1 MNQEQPTPERYCPT
15 CERSFAAA
23 KRCPDDGTELVV
35 LASAV
40 DPLLGKNLN
49 GRYTIEDRLGQG
61 GMGAVYRGTQH
72 SVGRDVAI
80 KVVSPRLVTDPEAI
94 KRFLREAK
102 LASRLGH
109 PNAVA
114 VLDFGQTPDGLF
126 FLVME
131 LLAGRTLDK
140 VLRAE
145 GRLPLP
151 RLIRIATQICDALE
165 GAHRLDIVHRDLKPA
180 NVMLLERDL
189 VKVLDFGLAKSLST
203 DSSTTSMTG
212 SGALLGT
219 PGFMSPEAAVG
230 RDVDARADLYS
241 LGCMLYVL
249 ASGRMPFHAEHSF
262 ELISMQ
268 ANVVPPPPPGVPA
281 AFADVVMRLLEKKPD
296 LRYQTATETRH
307 ALEASL
313 VTSRANT
320 PMALA
325 STVPEGVIAMPSNI
339 MASTI
344 VSEMPPATAPAPAA
358 ETPTMA
364 PPSEPT
370 PPRRGAHLAIAG
382 GVIAVIAVAIV
393 VLRRPDAPPARA
405 VDEQPA
411 VVAHDAAVVAVDAA
425 VAVTDDASVVPVVA
439 DAGVIEV
446 DAAVVEAVRPTRP
459 KRPAVTPVT
468 PVVDAAVASPVD
480 AAVASPPPDAPK
492 KGKAPF

>member
-1 MNQEQPTPERYCPT
+1 
-15 CERSFAAA
+15 
-23 KRCPDDGTELVV
+23 
-35 LASAV
+35 
-40 DPLLGKNLN
+40 
-49 GRYTIEDRLGQG
+49 
-61 GMGAVYRGTQH
+61 
-72 SVGRDVAI
+72 
-80 KVVSPRLVTDPEAI
+80 
-94 KRFLREAK
+94 
-102 LASRLGH
+102 
-109 PNAVA
+109 
-114 VLDFGQTPDGLF
+114 
-126 FLVME
+126 
-131 LLAGRTLDK
+131 
-140 VLRAE
+140 
-145 GRLPLP
+145 
-151 RLIRIATQICDALE
+151 RIATQICDALE

-189 VKVLDFGLAKSLST
+189 VKVLDFGLAKSLSH

-249 ASGRMPFHAEHSF
+249 ASGRMPFHAEHSY

-325 STVPEGVIAMPSNI
+325 STLPEGVIAMPSNI

-344 VSEMPPATAPAPAA
+344 VSEMPPAMAPTPPV
-358 ETPTMA
+358 ETPAMA

-370 PPRRGAHLAIAG
+370 PPRRGARLAIAG
-382 GVIAVIAVAIV
+382 GVIAVVVTVAIV
-393 VLRRPDAPPARA
+393 VLRRPDASPARA

-411 VVAHDAAVVAVDAA
+411 LVAHDAAVVAVDAA

-480 AAVASPPPDAPK
+480 AAVAPPPPDARK